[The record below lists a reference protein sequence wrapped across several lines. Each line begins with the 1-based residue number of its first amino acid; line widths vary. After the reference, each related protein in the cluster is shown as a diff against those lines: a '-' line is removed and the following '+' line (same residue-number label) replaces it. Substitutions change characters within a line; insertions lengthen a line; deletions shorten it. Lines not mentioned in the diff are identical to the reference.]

1 MLPGAS
7 LLGCRLS
14 GSQVHEARIQ
24 AALEDADRLI
34 RQDQRQQQQQQQ
46 QQQQANSNGSAAPAA
61 GQQQQQ
67 EEGLLLAQQV
77 ARAEAALRR
86 FVLLQWLWFDAR
98 CKKYAREVSEVLA
111 LPLPALVQPSV
122 L

>member
-46 QQQQANSNGSAAPAA
+46 QANSNGSAAPAA

-67 EEGLLLAQQV
+67 QQEEEGLAQQV

-98 CKKYAREVSEVLA
+98 CKEYAREVSEVLA